1 MHFQHSDSIWRDFPE
16 LAAGALH
23 VEGIRS
29 DVSVADAVERFQA
42 IARDV
47 LATRAEGELAE
58 IQAWRRTFAR
68 MGLKP
73 TQYRCASEALLRR
86 FRKEGDLPSIHP
98 LIDLCNAV
106 SLAFAMPIAV
116 FDVSRIS
123 GNLEVTRAGG
133 DEVYATFSGET
144 EHPEPD
150 EVIFRDA
157 EGAPMRADGPTGKAA
172 IRRSTRRPRRPSSS
186 RRRCMKPQRL
196 TWPNS
201 LPHWRKPSP
210 PPGMSAR
217 PLCCSAERRRGLPLP
232 HMRVFDA
239 RPPVILSQPPGSLQR
254 PTSKGARCC
263 RSLNL
268 PQSSAFNSTPI

>member
-1 MHFQHSDSIWRDFPE
+1 MHFQHSDSIWRDFSE

-29 DVSVADAVERFQA
+29 DVSVADAVDRFQA

-47 LATRAEGELAE
+47 LATRAEGELAA

-106 SLAFAMPIAV
+106 SLAFAIPIGV
-116 FDVSRIS
+116 FDLSRIS
-123 GNLEVTRAGG
+123 GDLEVTRASG

-144 EHPEPD
+144 EHPEPE

-157 EGAPMRADGPTGKAA
+157 EARAHARRWTNRQSGHSA
-172 IRRSTRRPRRPSSS
+172 IRLQTTSALIVAEALHETAAADVAE
-186 RRRCMKPQRL
+186 L
-196 TWPNS
+196 IAALEEAIDATW
-201 LPHWRKPSP
+201 H
-210 PPGMSAR
+210 
-217 PLCCSAERRRGLPLP
+217 
-232 HMRVFDA
+232 
-239 RPPVILSQPPGSLQR
+239 IR
-254 PTSKGARCC
+254 PTSALLS
-263 RSLNL
+263 RSA
-268 PQSSAFNSTPI
+268 PRFAFVPHAQAAHAESL

>member
-23 VEGIRS
+23 VEGIRG
-29 DVSVADAVERFQA
+29 DVSVADTVDRFQA

-47 LATRAEGELAE
+47 LAASPEGELAE

-106 SLAFAMPIAV
+106 SLAFAIPIAV
-116 FDVSRIS
+116 FDLSRIS
-123 GNLEVTRAGG
+123 GDLEVTRAGG
-133 DEVYATFSGET
+133 HEVYATFSGET

-157 EGAPMRADGPTGKAA
+157 EGRAHARRWTNRQSGHSA
-172 IRRSTRRPRRPSSS
+172 IRPQTTSALIVSGALHETASADVAELVAALEEAIGATWHVRPASALISRSAPRFVFVAHEHAAR
-186 RRRCMKPQRL
+186 
-196 TWPNS
+196 TES
-201 LPHWRKPSP
+201 L
-210 PPGMSAR
+210 
-217 PLCCSAERRRGLPLP
+217 
-232 HMRVFDA
+232 
-239 RPPVILSQPPGSLQR
+239 
-254 PTSKGARCC
+254 
-263 RSLNL
+263 
-268 PQSSAFNSTPI
+268 

>member
-157 EGAPMRADGPTGKAA
+157 EGRAHARRWTNRQSGYSAIHPQTTSALIVAEALHETAA
-172 IRRSTRRPRRPSSS
+172 
-186 RRRCMKPQRL
+186 
-196 TWPNS
+196 
-201 LPHWRKPSP
+201 
-210 PPGMSAR
+210 ADV
-217 PLCCSAERRRGLPLP
+217 AELVAALEEAIAAAW
-232 HMRVFDA
+232 HV
-239 RPPVILSQPPGSLQR
+239 R
-254 PTSKGARCC
+254 PTSMLLSRAAPRFAFATHE
-263 RSLNL
+263 SL
-268 PQSSAFNSTPI
+268 

>member
-47 LATRAEGELAE
+47 LATRTEGELAE
-58 IQAWRRTFAR
+58 IQAWRRTFGK

-86 FRKEGDLPSIHP
+86 FRQEGNLPSIHP

-106 SLAFAMPIAV
+106 SLAFAIPIAV
-116 FDVSRIS
+116 FDLSRVS
-123 GNLEVTRAGG
+123 GDLEVTRAKGN
-133 DEVYATFSGET
+133 EVYATFSGET
-144 EHPEPD
+144 EHPEPG

-157 EGAPMRADGPTGKAA
+157 EGRAHARRWANRQSGHSA
-172 IRRSTRRPRRPSSS
+172 IR
-186 RRRCMKPQRL
+186 PQ
-196 TWPNS
+196 TT
-201 LPHWRKPSP
+201 
-210 PPGMSAR
+210 SA
-217 PLCCSAERRRGLPLP
+217 LIVSEALHETATADVAELVAALEQAIGSA
-232 HMRVFDA
+232 FD
-239 RPPVILSQPPGSLQR
+239 IR
-254 PTSKGARCC
+254 PTSVLLSQISPRFAIVADAKAEHAER
-263 RSLNL
+263 L
-268 PQSSAFNSTPI
+268 

>member
-29 DVSVADAVERFQA
+29 DVSVNDAVDRFQA
-42 IARDV
+42 IARGALV
-47 LATRAEGELAE
+47 ASPEGELAE
-58 IQAWRRTFAR
+58 IQAWRRTFSR

-106 SLAFAMPIAV
+106 SLAFAIPISV
-116 FDVSRIS
+116 FDLSRIA
-123 GNLEVTRAGG
+123 GDLQVTRAKG
-133 DEVYATFSGET
+133 DEAYATFSGET

-157 EGAPMRADGPTGKAA
+157 EGRAHARRWTNRQSGHSA
-172 IRRSTRRPRRPSSS
+172 IR
-186 RRRCMKPQRL
+186 PQTTSALIVAEALHETAAADVAEL
-196 TWPNS
+196 TNALEGAIAATWQ
-201 LPHWRKPSP
+201 
-210 PPGMSAR
+210 
-217 PLCCSAERRRGLPLP
+217 
-232 HMRVFDA
+232 V
-239 RPPVILSQPPGSLQR
+239 R
-254 PTSKGARCC
+254 PTSMLLSRAAPRFALSAQQDFARSK
-263 RSLNL
+263 SL
-268 PQSSAFNSTPI
+268 